1 MEKYVKTFGEF
12 VNEDLSMSRNDKKV
26 IEKIKK
32 YAIAFN
38 EWEKTIVD
46 SFDIDDM
53 PKLNDYVT
61 EEELKK
67 YSLKWK
73 NA

>member
-1 MEKYVKTFGEF
+1 
-12 VNEDLSMSRNDKKV
+12 MSRNDKKL